1 MRASRIA
8 LQRASSASF
17 LVTKRSLTH
26 WPRSTVVVDGTSTGE
41 CGARRR
47 GVTVRCMSSGGSAGA
62 GTTTAHPAA
71 AAVVS
76 PSGGVEG
83 VVRMTLSRL
92 PANTL
97 TLESLGELDRIL
109 AGLEADPAVR
119 GVVIT
124 SASPK
129 IFSAGEGATHQWPPI
144 LQTQGSLTA
153 KLPIGC
159 TESSNSVT
167 CSDRAHK
174 FAHVAAVCTAS
185 TPYTVARDD
194 SYSPPRR
201 FYFCC
206 ATFLPAWPHTRM
218 H

>member
-17 LVTKRSLTH
+17 LVTRRSLTH
-26 WPRSTVVVDGTSTGE
+26 WPGVAVGSTVVVDDGTSTGE

-62 GTTTAHPAA
+62 GTITAPPAA

-109 AGLEADPAVR
+109 VGLEADPAVR

-159 TESSNSVT
+159 TG
-167 CSDRAHK
+167 SDRAHK
-174 FAHVAAVCTAS
+174 FAHVAAVCAAR

-194 SYSPPRR
+194 SSSPPRR
-201 FYFCC
+201 FSFCC